1 MVPPPP
7 QAQMRP
13 SPQAPM
19 HWRAA
24 LIAFLLSLLLLGAVV
39 AIPQWFSKQAR
50 FQVLRG
56 HVAEVAQLAAAMID
70 GDLHAQLIDPVTY
83 SDDLYHRTLAPLV
96 RLHSADDNLFY
107 VYTMVERNGV
117 AYFVL
122 DTAASPALKTRH
134 SLQASAYMEL
144 FRVYDENQDGWLD
157 QIRAGTTYVYPR
169 YQRDDYGYFL
179 SGHTPIYD
187 SAGRYVGFV
196 GIDYDLNYYL
206 ARETEFRWISFG
218 SALAVLL
225 LSLLVAQQVGR
236 YYRRVEHRIDLYHDA
251 AHRDALTAL
260 LNRRGAMQ
268 AIDERLLLQSDGHA
282 VMLID
287 IDDFKLINDTY
298 GHATGDN
305 VLVSVAD
312 AIRQSVRE
320 SDVVARLGG
329 DEFLIFAPNCD
340 SQVASGIAAR
350 ILDGVRGYNDAL
362 LCSNFS
368 VSIGIC
374 PGGVPA
380 VDFAALYRWADEALY
395 RAKAKGKNRFAFF
408 WPRDAQAELAS
419 V

>member
-1 MVPPPP
+1 MAPVPP
-7 QAQMRP
+7 QAQ
-13 SPQAPM
+13 M

-24 LIAFLLSLLLLGAVV
+24 LIAFLLSLLLLGTVV
-39 AIPQWFSKQAR
+39 AVPQWFSTKAR
-50 FQVLRG
+50 FEVLRAQ
-56 HVAEVAQLAAAMID
+56 VAEVAQMAAAMVD
-70 GDLHAQLIDPVTY
+70 GDLHAQLLDPATY
-83 SDDLYHRTLAPLV
+83 SDDLYQRALAPLV

-107 VYTMVERNGV
+107 VYTMVERDGV
-117 AYFVL
+117 PYFVL
-122 DTAASPALKTRH
+122 DTAASPQLKTRH
-134 SLQASAYMEL
+134 SLQASAYMEP
-144 FRVYDENQDGWLD
+144 FKVYDESQDGWL
-157 QIRAGTTYVYPR
+157 QQLRSGATYVYPNYR
-169 YQRDDYGYFL
+169 RDDYGYFL
-179 SGHTPIYD
+179 CGHTPIYD
-187 SAGRYVGFV
+187 SRGRYVGFV

-206 ARETEFRWISFG
+206 AREAQFRKISVG
-218 SALAVLL
+218 SGVGVLL
-225 LSLLVAQQVGR
+225 LSLLVAYQVGR
-236 YYRRVEHRIDLYHDA
+236 YYRRVEHRIDLYQDA
-251 AHRDALTAL
+251 AHRDELTAL

-268 AIDERLLLQSDGHA
+268 AIDERLQQGGGHA

-305 VLVSVAD
+305 VLVSVAEVM
-312 AIRQSVRE
+312 RQSVRE

-362 LCSNFS
+362 LCSSFS

-380 VDFAALYRWADEALY
+380 ADFAALYRWADEALY

-408 WPRDAQAELAS
+408 WPRDARVELAS
-419 V
+419 A